1 MSLTL
6 STAVTQV
13 RNSLN
18 EPTAVFWSD
27 TEIEDWIKEGVKDFS
42 TKTLMVEAEASVSLA
57 TGVISY
63 AVATCLE
70 PYTALYNNKG
80 LIKAHPRIIG
90 NEATNTP
97 GPPKYY
103 SLFNRKLWVWPAPTA
118 SENATVITLLYAK
131 QTDDIALVTDEY
143 QHIPL
148 YYALAKAKFK
158 DKMFA
163 EGGAYMGLFTNFCSF
178 ERQDKHG
185 REQDSLDMF
194 KIKTKG
200 DASGAK

>member
-6 STAVTQV
+6 STAIAQV
-13 RNSLN
+13 RSALN

-27 TEIEDWIKEGVKDFS
+27 AEITAWIQEGVKDFS
-42 TKTLMVEAEASVSLA
+42 TKTLMVEAEATITLS
-57 TGVISY
+57 TGVINY
-63 AVATCLE
+63 AVAACLE
-70 PYTALYNNKG
+70 PYAALYNNKG

-103 SLFNRKLWVWPAPTA
+103 SLFNRKLWVWPPPSAV
-118 SENATVITLLYAK
+118 ENSTSITLLYSK
-131 QTDDIALVTDEY
+131 QTDDIILVTDEY

-163 EGGAYMGLFTNFCSF
+163 EGAAYMGMFTSFCSF
-178 ERQDKHG
+178 ERNDKHG